1 MPTSKE
7 PNTAPDLGTVRS
19 VKKQKGI
26 VVVIA
31 GSDRT
36 TRRRGNRRQRDPS
49 SFPFGPDL
57 HQARERL
64 GLSLETV
71 QDRTGVRLLHLEAL
85 EAGDLSRLP
94 DEKIALIA
102 VRRFAEVVG
111 LDGAAMTRSV
121 AELWRKVMDA
131 PTPDLTGTPRGP
143 RKDPRPSATV
153 PVIGVP
159 IIPIPV
165 GTAAA
170 GTPIP
175 GNSVAASPVASHLS
189 RFPTDTSHLR
199 AFTQT
204 AQVPQ
209 VESRTVRPSLP
220 PGLRFDST
228 DSLPV
233 TRRSH
238 RDRPPIPMALRVAVW
253 TTLVLLVVSGV
264 GIAVHHYRPAWLAK
278 IHLVGT
284 AGTSVRS
291 HGTTAPAYHGPLV
304 SDTAAG
310 RLSAAV
316 AVHSP
321 VYEVVITTQAPCW
334 LHVSSP
340 TSFAPLFAATV
351 PAGTTKTFTS
361 GNGQL
366 SVELGASHAIVTVQI
381 LDKTIPG
388 WSLTPSSAP
397 FVVNFHSVST

>member
-1 MPTSKE
+1 
-7 PNTAPDLGTVRS
+7 
-19 VKKQKGI
+19 
-26 VVVIA
+26 VVIA

-36 TRRRGNRRQRDPS
+36 TRRRGSRRQRDPS

-57 HQARERL
+57 HQARIEQ

-111 LDGAAMTRSV
+111 LDALTMTRSV
-121 AELWRKVMDA
+121 ADQWRRVMDA
-131 PTPDLTGTPRGP
+131 PTPNPTGATRAV

-153 PVIGVP
+153 PVIAVP
-159 IIPIPV
+159 IIPVPT
-165 GTAAA
+165 GAT
-170 GTPIP
+170 T
-175 GNSVAASPVASHLS
+175 SVAGSPVVATPVASHLS

-199 AFTQT
+199 SFTQT

-209 VESRTVRPSLP
+209 VESHTVRPSLP

-228 DSLPV
+228 DSIPV
-233 TRRSH
+233 TRRPR
-238 RDRPPIPMALRVAVW
+238 RDRPPIPLALRVAVW

-264 GIAVHHYRPAWLAK
+264 GIGIHHYRPAWLAR

-284 AGTSVRS
+284 AGTVPHS
-291 HGTTAPAYHGPLV
+291 HGTKAPAFHGPLV
-304 SDTAAG
+304 SDTASG
-310 RLSAAV
+310 PLSAAV

-340 TSFAPLFAATV
+340 TSFAPLFAGTV

-366 SVELGASHAIVTVQI
+366 SVELGASRATVTVQI
-381 LDKTIPG
+381 LDKAVPG
-388 WSLTPSSAP
+388 WSLSPSSAP
-397 FVVNFHSVST
+397 FVVNFHSVTT

>member
-1 MPTSKE
+1 
-7 PNTAPDLGTVRS
+7 
-19 VKKQKGI
+19 
-26 VVVIA
+26 VVIA

-36 TRRRGNRRQRDPS
+36 TRRRGIRRQRDPS

-57 HQARERL
+57 RQARERL

-111 LDGAAMTRSV
+111 LDAAAMTRSV
-121 AELWRKVMDA
+121 ADLWRKVMDA
-131 PTPDLTGTPRGP
+131 PTPDLTGAPGGP

-153 PVIGVP
+153 PIIGVP
-159 IIPIPV
+159 IIPIPLATSTSV
-165 GTAAA
+165 SGNQVTGAPAA
-170 GTPIP
+170 GP
-175 GNSVAASPVASHLS
+175 LS
-189 RFPTDTSHLR
+189 RFPTDTSPLR

-209 VESRTVRPSLP
+209 VESHTVRPSLP

-233 TRRSH
+233 TRRAS
-238 RDRPPIPMALRVAVW
+238 RDRPPIPLSLRVAVW

-264 GIAVHHYRPAWLAK
+264 GIGIHHFRPAWLAK

-284 AGTSVRS
+284 AGTTVPHS
-291 HGTTAPAYHGPLV
+291 HGTTAPAFHGPLV
-304 SDTAAG
+304 SNTATG
-310 RLSAAV
+310 PLSAAV
-316 AVHSP
+316 AVRSP
-321 VYEVVITTQAPCW
+321 VYEVVVTTQAPCW

-340 TSFAPLFAATV
+340 TSFSPLFSATV

-366 SVELGASHAIVTVQI
+366 SVELGASHATVTVQI
-381 LDKTIPG
+381 LDKAVPG
-388 WSLTPSSAP
+388 WSLSPRSAP
-397 FVVNFHSVST
+397 FVVNFHSVAT